1 MLHVPFMQS
10 KHTRRF
16 ERARLFDR
24 TKLAN
29 ITCCLRCSSG
39 KSEGAGQMLDS
50 KSRIFSSATSL
61 LPRCGVG
68 GGLHVAAGAANTSGY
83 NSQRSFDSRL
93 GCVAVFLGTDVGK
106 NLFMLG
112 YGLTTG
118 FLALEVRVV
127 AFVRDGDGLR
137 DHMPARMRLSAYAH
151 NHFKCCIAAAL

>member
-16 ERARLFDR
+16 ERVRLFDR

-29 ITCCLRCSSG
+29 ITCCRRCSSG
-39 KSEGAGQMLDS
+39 KSDGAGQMLD
-50 KSRIFSSATSL
+50 KTSRMFSSATSL

-68 GGLHVAAGAANTSGY
+68 DGLAAGAANTSGY

-93 GCVAVFLGTDVGK
+93 GRVDVCLGTDVGK